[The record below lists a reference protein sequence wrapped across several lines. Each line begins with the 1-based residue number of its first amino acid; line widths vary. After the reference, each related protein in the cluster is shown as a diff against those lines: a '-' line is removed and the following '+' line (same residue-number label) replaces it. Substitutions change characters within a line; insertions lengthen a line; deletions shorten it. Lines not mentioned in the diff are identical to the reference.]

1 MPTNDIK
8 PVFMYENGQ
17 WAKQDAF
24 EFVNGQWVRIS
35 TKTVDTYIV
44 SWSVSALHGS
54 FYDITIGDSGSHT
67 EGSGSA
73 TCTVDG
79 GYGVLIYAGNT
90 GDPENP
96 GLADIEYIVKD
107 GTGYELLHG
116 IESSTFNVYFSLPS
130 GYSSYYI
137 TIYI

>member
-8 PVFMYENGQ
+8 PVFMYENDQ

-44 SWSVSALHGS
+44 SWSVSSLHGS
-54 FYDITIGDSGSHT
+54 FYDITIGDSGPHT

-73 TCTVDG
+73 VCTVDG
-79 GYGVLIYAGNT
+79 GYDVLIYAGNT

-96 GLADIEYIVKD
+96 GSADIEYIVKD

-116 IESSTFNVYFSLPS
+116 RESSTSTVYFSMPS
-130 GYSSYYI
+130 GYSRYYI